1 MNETTTQGTSTTS
14 PTPTPTTR
22 WRLDPSHSAVG
33 FSVRHLMI
41 TNVRGDF
48 ARFRGDVLYDAARPE
63 ATRIDATIDIA
74 SLDTHEPKRDE
85 DLKSELFFDVARHP
99 EMTFVS
105 REARRI
111 GEDGL
116 DVIGDLTI
124 RGVTREAT
132 LAVRDLA
139 GPLEDMRGNRRMGAT
154 ATTKVRRAEFGMTWN
169 KTLDAGGVVVG
180 DVVVVSLEISLVAA
194 G

>member
-1 MNETTTQGTSTTS
+1 MNATTTQDTT
-14 PTPTPTTR
+14 TTTTR
-22 WRLDPSHSAVG
+22 WKLDPSHSAVG

-48 ARFRGDVLYDAARPE
+48 ARFGGEVLYDAARPE
-63 ATRIDATIDIA
+63 ATRIEATIDVA
-74 SLDTHEPKRDE
+74 SLDTHESTRDK
-85 DLKSELFFDVARHP
+85 DLKGELFFDVARHP

-105 REARRI
+105 RDARVV

-124 RGVTREAT
+124 RGVKREVT
-132 LAVRDLA
+132 LAVRDLS
-139 GPLEDMRGNRRMGAT
+139 GPQQDMRGNRRMGAT
-154 ATTKVRRAEFGMTWN
+154 ATTKIRRAEFGMTWN
-169 KTLDAGGVVVG
+169 KALDAGGVVVG
-180 DVVVVSLEISLVAA
+180 DVVVVSLEISLVAC